1 MAAIALLVAGTVGA
15 IVVLGGGGRDEGAVL
30 QETSQPAQS
39 EAAAAVAPPPSP
51 TQSPIVA
58 VATPALTPVPSIITP
73 APTATP
79 TAQPTPKPTPR
90 PTPKP
95 TPRPVPATT
104 AGPAR
109 DPAETVALFYRL
121 VVAHDY
127 GAAAALWS
135 PRMRSEYPPSRYI
148 AGRFDATTR
157 IDVNRIRINQ
167 MSVARRE
174 AVVYIDITE
183 YRTSGSPRHWVGT
196 WDLVLINGAW
206 RMDDPHLTGP

>member
-1 MAAIALLVAGTVGA
+1 MHSPLVV
-15 IVVLGGGGRDEGAVL
+15 I
-30 QETSQPAQS
+30 
-39 EAAAAVAPPPSP
+39 
-51 TQSPIVA
+51 
-58 VATPALTPVPSIITP
+58 ATPGLTPVPSVLTP
-73 APTATP
+73 APTAAP
-79 TAQPTPKPTPR
+79 TVRPTPKPTRR
-90 PTPKP
+90 PSPKP
-95 TPRPVPATT
+95 TPRPVSATT

-109 DPAETVALFYRL
+109 DPAETVARFYRL
-121 VVAHDY
+121 VVALDY
-127 GAAAALWS
+127 DAAAALWS

-157 IDVNRIRINQ
+157 IDINRIRIEQ

-183 YRTSGSPRHWVGT
+183 YRSSGSPRRWVGT